1 MNQPSRGRRRRRG
14 PRSASRGGPGRADST
29 RPPAEKVSLETKQ
42 PKTSTKLNDMNIY
55 VIYHVLTETQRL
67 QVERGCTD
75 RDSLV
80 QLMQFREIAGE
91 GFRCQKGVDTRG
103 RESH

>member
-14 PRSASRGGPGRADST
+14 QRSASRGGPGRADST

-42 PKTSTKLNDMNIY
+42 PKTSKKLNDMNS
-55 VIYHVLTETQRL
+55 IYHVLTETQRL

-75 RDSLV
+75 CDSLV

-91 GFRCQKGVDTRG
+91 GFRCQKGVDTGG